1 MTEQEFLNMFIQE
14 RINMLIDTFHKNQT
28 DKSQKEEEQILQAQI
43 LIQNLLGK
51 ENELIENY
59 IDSSIIRTA

>member
-14 RINMLIDTFHKNQT
+14 RINMLIDTFYKNQT